1 MPHGDLINNISRR
14 LLWEHQQEIPWE
26 RVTVVGEG
34 PWIFLQGEKYE
45 MLFESHVVQYSTV
58 QETLLILEINLWIV
72 LIFIEDCL

>member
-45 MLFESHVVQYSTV
+45 MLFESHVVQYSTGDLADIRN
-58 QETLLILEINLWIV
+58 QPLDSSN
-72 LIFIEDCL
+72 FY